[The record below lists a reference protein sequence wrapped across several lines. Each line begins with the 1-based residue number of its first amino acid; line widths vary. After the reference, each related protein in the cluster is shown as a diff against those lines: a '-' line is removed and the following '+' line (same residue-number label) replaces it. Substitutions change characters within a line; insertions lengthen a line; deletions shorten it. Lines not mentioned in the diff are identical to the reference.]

1 MNSSEDKKAFG
12 SRVKKAR
19 EKLQKKQVP
28 SKPKIGKNLKQLR
41 KEKKLTQVQL
51 AKKVGISSN
60 YYARIERDE
69 ENPSLEIFKD
79 IAKALKVKSS
89 EILDF

>member
-1 MNSSEDKKAFG
+1 MPPKT
-12 SRVKKAR
+12 
-19 EKLQKKQVP
+19 
-28 SKPKIGKNLKQLR
+28 KIGKNLKKIR
-41 KEKKLTQVQL
+41 KEKQLTQVEL
-51 AKKVGISSN
+51 AEKAKISSN

-69 ENPSLEIFKD
+69 ENPSLEVLKD

>member
-1 MNSSEDKKAFG
+1 MPPKT
-12 SRVKKAR
+12 
-19 EKLQKKQVP
+19 
-28 SKPKIGKNLKQLR
+28 KIGKNLKKLR
-41 KEKKLTQVQL
+41 KEKQLTQVEL
-51 AKKVGISSN
+51 AERAKISSN

-69 ENPSLEIFKD
+69 ENPSLEVLKD

>member
-1 MNSSEDKKAFG
+1 MPPKT
-12 SRVKKAR
+12 
-19 EKLQKKQVP
+19 
-28 SKPKIGKNLKQLR
+28 KIGKNLKKLR
-41 KEKKLTQVQL
+41 KEKHLTQVEL
-51 AKKVGISSN
+51 AERAKISSN

-69 ENPSLEIFKD
+69 ENPSLEVLKD

>member
-1 MNSSEDKKAFG
+1 MS
-12 SRVKKAR
+12 
-19 EKLQKKQVP
+19 P
-28 SKPKIGKNLKQLR
+28 KPKIGKTLKKLR
-41 KEKKLTQVQL
+41 KERKLTQVEL

-69 ENPSLEIFKD
+69 ENPSLEVLKD
-79 IAKALKVKSS
+79 IAKALKVKSC

>member
-1 MNSSEDKKAFG
+1 MS
-12 SRVKKAR
+12 
-19 EKLQKKQVP
+19 P
-28 SKPKIGKNLKQLR
+28 KPKIGKTLKKLR
-41 KEKKLTQVQL
+41 KEKGLTQVQL

-69 ENPSLEIFKD
+69 ENPSLEVFKD

>member
-1 MNSSEDKKAFG
+1 M
-12 SRVKKAR
+12 
-19 EKLQKKQVP
+19 P
-28 SKPKIGKNLKQLR
+28 SKPKIGKNLKKLR

-69 ENPSLEIFKD
+69 ENPSLEVFRD

>member
-1 MNSSEDKKAFG
+1 MPPKT
-12 SRVKKAR
+12 
-19 EKLQKKQVP
+19 
-28 SKPKIGKNLKQLR
+28 KIGKNLKKLR
-41 KEKKLTQVQL
+41 KEKQLTQVEL
-51 AKKVGISSN
+51 ADRAKISSN

-69 ENPSLEIFKD
+69 ENPSLEVLKD

>member
-1 MNSSEDKKAFG
+1 MS
-12 SRVKKAR
+12 
-19 EKLQKKQVP
+19 P
-28 SKPKIGKNLKQLR
+28 KPKIGKTLKKLR

-51 AKKVGISSN
+51 AKKIGISSN

-69 ENPSLEIFKD
+69 ENPSLEVFKD

>member
-1 MNSSEDKKAFG
+1 MPPKT
-12 SRVKKAR
+12 
-19 EKLQKKQVP
+19 
-28 SKPKIGKNLKQLR
+28 KIGKNLKKLR
-41 KEKKLTQVQL
+41 KEKQLTQVEL
-51 AKKVGISSN
+51 ADRAKISSN

-69 ENPSLEIFKD
+69 ENPSLELLKD

>member
-1 MNSSEDKKAFG
+1 MPPKT
-12 SRVKKAR
+12 
-19 EKLQKKQVP
+19 
-28 SKPKIGKNLKQLR
+28 KIGKNLKRLR
-41 KEKKLTQVQL
+41 KEKQLTQVEL
-51 AKKVGISSN
+51 AERAKISSN

-69 ENPSLEIFKD
+69 ENPSLEVLKD

>member
-1 MNSSEDKKAFG
+1 MS
-12 SRVKKAR
+12 
-19 EKLQKKQVP
+19 P
-28 SKPKIGKNLKQLR
+28 KPRIGKKLKLLR
-41 KEKKLTQVQL
+41 KENSLTQVQL

-69 ENPSLEIFKD
+69 ENPSLEVFKD

>member
-1 MNSSEDKKAFG
+1 MPP
-12 SRVKKAR
+12 
-19 EKLQKKQVP
+19 KL
-28 SKPKIGKNLKQLR
+28 KIGKKLKLLR
-41 KEKKLTQVQL
+41 KENNLTQVQL

-69 ENPSLEIFKD
+69 ENPSLEVFKD

>member
-1 MNSSEDKKAFG
+1 MS
-12 SRVKKAR
+12 
-19 EKLQKKQVP
+19 P
-28 SKPKIGKNLKQLR
+28 KPKIGKSLRKLR
-41 KEKKLTQVQL
+41 KEKGLTQVEL

-69 ENPSLEIFKD
+69 ENPSLEVFKD

>member
-1 MNSSEDKKAFG
+1 MFSNNLINSRIKVEMPPKT
-12 SRVKKAR
+12 
-19 EKLQKKQVP
+19 
-28 SKPKIGKNLKQLR
+28 KIGKNLKKIR
-41 KEKKLTQVQL
+41 KEKQLTQVEL
-51 AKKVGISSN
+51 AEKASISSN

-69 ENPSLEIFKD
+69 ENPSLEVLKD

>member
-1 MNSSEDKKAFG
+1 M
-12 SRVKKAR
+12 
-19 EKLQKKQVP
+19 KQNKYNNP
-28 SKPKIGKNLKQLR
+28 MPPKTKIGKNLKKLR
-41 KEKKLTQVQL
+41 KEKQLTQVEL
-51 AKKVGISSN
+51 AEKAKISSN

-69 ENPSLEIFKD
+69 ENPSLEVLKD